1 MYFLQFKLLKPLTEI
16 NNISITQFNSISFT
30 ENQSCLGRWI
40 FINCYLWNS
49 KILTSINKNNYIIM
63 NVLLSK
69 FTTKHNTAPFS
80 QIKIEDYFPAFQE
93 GIALAKTEID
103 AIVNNPE
110 APTFENTVVA
120 MDFAGDILDRLS
132 SVFFNLNSAETSD
145 EMQKIA
151 QEVSPLLSE
160 FGNDITLNAALFAKI
175 KTVYEQK
182 ENLNLT
188 PEQTTLLD
196 KKYKSFSRNGANLPE
211 DKKDQL
217 REIDKEL
224 SKLSLQFGENVLAE
238 TNAFELHL
246 TDEKDLAG
254 LPEGTIEA
262 ARLLAKEKEKEGWIF
277 TLDHPS
283 YVPFLT
289 YADNR
294 ELRKKMAIAFG
305 ARSFQNNEFDNQE
318 NVLKIAKLRFERAN
332 LLGYKT
338 HAHFVLEERM
348 AQSPEKVFTFLNDL
362 LAKAKPAAQK
372 EFAELAA
379 FAKELDGIEQL
390 EKWDGAYYSEKLK
403 QQLFNLDDEKLK
415 PYFQLEKVLDG
426 AFTVAKKLYGLTF
439 TEVFDIDKYH
449 EEVTTYEVTDAE
461 NNLVSIFYADFF
473 PRKGKRNGAWM
484 TSFKSQSKKDGVN
497 ERPHISNV
505 CNFTKP
511 TETKPSL
518 LTFNEVTTLFHE
530 FGHGLH
536 GMLANTT
543 YPSLSGT
550 SVFWDFVELPSQI
563 MENWC
568 YEPEALAL
576 FANHYETGEII
587 PIEYVQKIKES
598 ASFQEGM
605 ATLRQLSF
613 GLLDMAWHGQDP
625 TSITDLKTF
634 ETEQFANTQ
643 LYPDVKENAMSTA
656 FSHIFQGGYSSG
668 YYSYKWA
675 EVLDADAFE
684 YFQESGIFNVEVATK
699 FKENVLSKGGTEH
712 PMILYKR
719 FRGQEPKP
727 EALLKRAG
735 LL

>member
-1 MYFLQFKLLKPLTEI
+1 MRLCAFA
-16 NNISITQFNSISFT
+16 
-30 ENQSCLGRWI
+30 
-40 FINCYLWNS
+40 S
-49 KILTSINKNNYIIM
+49 KMNILTQ
-63 NVLLSK
+63 K
-69 FTTKHNTAPFS
+69 FQTKYDTAPFS
-80 QIKIEDYFPAFQE
+80 QIKNEDFLPAFQE
-93 GIALAKTEID
+93 GIALAKAEID

-110 APTFENTVVA
+110 APTFENTIEA
-120 MDFAGDILDRLS
+120 MAFSGDILDRVS
-132 SVFFNLNSAETSD
+132 SIFFNLNSAETND
-145 EMQKIA
+145 ELQKIA
-151 QEVSPLLSE
+151 QEVSPILSD
-160 FGNDITLNAALFAKI
+160 FSNDIRLNADLFAKV
-175 KTVYEQK
+175 KAVYEQK
-182 ENLNLT
+182 NTLNLN

-196 KKYKSFSRNGANLPE
+196 KKYKSFSRNGANLSE
-211 DKKDQL
+211 DKKLQL

-224 SKLSLQFGENVLAE
+224 SRISLQFGENVLAE
-238 TNAFELHL
+238 TQAFQLHL
-246 TDEKDLAG
+246 TDEKDLSG

-262 ARLLAKEKEKEGWIF
+262 ARTLAKSQDAAGWIF

-283 YVPFLT
+283 YIPFLT

-305 ARSFQNNEFDNQE
+305 AKCFQNNEHDNQE
-318 NVLKIAKLRFERAN
+318 IVLKIAKLRFDRAN
-332 LLGYKT
+332 LLGYAT

-348 AQSPEKVFTFLNDL
+348 AQTPEKVISFLQDL
-362 LAKAKPAAQK
+362 MAKAKPAAER
-372 EFAELAA
+372 EFKQLTQ

-415 PYFQLEKVLDG
+415 PYFQLEKVLAG
-426 AFTVAKKLYGLTF
+426 AFTIAQKLYGLTF
-439 TEVFDIDKYH
+439 TEIFDIDKYH
-449 EEVTTYEVTDAE
+449 EEVTTYEVKDE
-461 NNLVSIFYADFF
+461 KGNLVSIFYADFF

-484 TSFKSQSKKDGVN
+484 TSFKSQYIKEGTN

-550 SVFWDFVELPSQI
+550 SVYWDFVELPSQI

-568 YEPEALAL
+568 YEAEALAL
-576 FANHYETGEII
+576 FATHYETGEMI
-587 PIEYVQKIKES
+587 PMELVEKIKES

-605 ATLRQLSF
+605 ATMRQLSF
-613 GLLDMAWHGQDP
+613 GLLDMGWHEQDP
-625 TSITDLKTF
+625 TAITDLKAF
-634 ETEQFANTQ
+634 EIEQFAATQ

-675 EVLDADAFE
+675 EVLDADAFD
-684 YFQESGIFNVEVATK
+684 YFKEKGIFNKEVATK
-699 FKENVLSKGGTEH
+699 FKDNVLSKGGTEA

-735 LL
+735 LV

>member
-1 MYFLQFKLLKPLTEI
+1 M
-16 NNISITQFNSISFT
+16 S
-30 ENQSCLGRWI
+30 
-40 FINCYLWNS
+40 
-49 KILTSINKNNYIIM
+49 
-63 NVLLSK
+63 VLLSK
-69 FTTKHNTAPFS
+69 FITKHNTAPFS
-80 QIKIEDYFPAFQE
+80 QIKIEDYVPSFQE
-93 GIALAKTEID
+93 GIALAKAEID
-103 AIVNNPE
+103 AIVNNPD
-110 APTFENTVVA
+110 APTFENTIVA
-120 MDFAGDILDRLS
+120 MDFSGDILDRLS
-132 SVFFNLNSAETSD
+132 NIFFNLNSAETND

-160 FGNDITLNAALFAKI
+160 FGNDIRLNADLFARVKA
-175 KTVYEQK
+175 VYDQK
-182 ENLNLT
+182 DSLNLN

-196 KKYKSFSRNGANLPE
+196 KKYKSFSRNGANLSE
-211 DKKDQL
+211 DKKNQL

-238 TNAFELHL
+238 TNNFELHL
-246 TDEKDLAG
+246 TDQKDLSG

-262 ARLLAKEKEKEGWIF
+262 ARLLAKNQEKEGWIF

-305 ARSFQNNEFDNQE
+305 AKAFQNNEFDNQE

-348 AQSPEKVFTFLNDL
+348 AESPEKVFSFLNDL

-372 EFAELAA
+372 EFAELTA

-449 EEVTTYEVTDAE
+449 EEVTTYEVRDAE

-484 TSFKSQSKKDGVN
+484 TSFKSQYVKDGVN

-536 GMLANTT
+536 GMLADTT

-550 SVFWDFVELPSQI
+550 SVYWDFVELPSQI

-576 FANHYETGEII
+576 FAKHYETGEII

-598 ASFQEGM
+598 ASFQEGL

-625 TSITDLKTF
+625 TNITDLKAF

-684 YFQESGIFNVEVATK
+684 YFQEKGIFNEEVAKK
-699 FKENVLSKGGTEH
+699 FKDNVLSKGGTEH
-712 PMILYKR
+712 PMTLYKR

-727 EALLKRAG
+727 EALLRRAG

>member
-1 MYFLQFKLLKPLTEI
+1 M
-16 NNISITQFNSISFT
+16 S
-30 ENQSCLGRWI
+30 
-40 FINCYLWNS
+40 
-49 KILTSINKNNYIIM
+49 ILTHHFN
-63 NVLLSK
+63 
-69 FTTKHNTAPFS
+69 TKYNTAPFS
-80 QIKIEDYFPAFQE
+80 KIKNEDFLPAFQK
-93 GIALAKTEID
+93 GIELAKAEID
-103 AIVNNPE
+103 AIVRNPIQ
-110 APTFENTVVA
+110 PTFENTIEA
-120 MDFAGDILDRLS
+120 LAFSGDVLDRIS
-132 SVFFNLNSAETSD
+132 SIFFNLNSAETND
-145 EMQKIA
+145 EIQKIA

-160 FGNDITLNAALFAKI
+160 FGNDVRLNPDLFARV
-175 KTVYEQK
+175 KTVYEQREK
-182 ENLNLT
+182 LNLN

-211 DKKDQL
+211 DKKNQL

-238 TNAFELHL
+238 TQAYQLHI
-246 TDEKDLAG
+246 TNEADLAG

-262 ARLLAKEKEKEGWIF
+262 ARSLAKSQEEEGWIF
-277 TLDHPS
+277 TLDYPS
-283 YVPFLT
+283 YVPFVT

-305 ARSFQNNEFDNQE
+305 AKGFQNNEFNNQKI
-318 NVLKIAKLRFERAN
+318 VLKIAKLRFDRAQV
-332 LLGYKT
+332 LGYAT

-348 AQSPEKVFTFLNDL
+348 AESPEKVKTFSNDL
-362 LAKAKPAAQK
+362 LEKAKPAALK
-372 EFAELAA
+372 EFAQLTA

-403 QQLFNLDDEKLK
+403 QQLFNLDDEILK

-426 AFTVAKKLYGLTF
+426 AFAVAQKLYGITF
-439 TEVFDIDKYH
+439 EEIFEVDKYH
-449 EEVTTYEVTDAE
+449 EEVKTYEVKDE
-461 NNLVSIFYADFF
+461 EDQLVAVFYADFF

-484 TSFKSQSKKDGVN
+484 TSFKSQYIKKGIN
-497 ERPHISNV
+497 ERPHISIV

-530 FGHGLH
+530 FGHALH

-550 SVFWDFVELPSQI
+550 SVYWDFVELPSQI
-563 MENWC
+563 LENWC

-576 FANHYETGEII
+576 FAYHYEIGEMI
-587 PIEYVQKIKES
+587 PMELVHKIKES

-605 ATLRQLSF
+605 ATMRQLSF
-613 GLLDMAWHGQDP
+613 GLLDMGWHAQDP
-625 TSITDLKTF
+625 SNIKDIKTF
-634 ETEQFANTQ
+634 ETEQFAATQ
-643 LYPDVKENAMSTA
+643 LYPEVKENAMSTS

-684 YFQESGIFNVEVATK
+684 YFQEKGIFNKEVATK

-727 EALLKRAG
+727 EALLRRAG
-735 LL
+735 LV